1 MNERF
6 HSIQVKI
13 REFSVFFSTTVKLF
27 LYCVVTIIHKYFF
40 CLYIKSFRSNHISD
54 AVYKCLGSIDR
65 NNVLSYYILN
75 HRIHIWDSDPCFKGE
90 TLTPKEVN

>member
-40 CLYIKSFRSNHISD
+40 AYISKVSEATILVMLFIS
-54 AVYKCLGSIDR
+54 V
-65 NNVLSYYILN
+65 
-75 HRIHIWDSDPCFKGE
+75 
-90 TLTPKEVN
+90 